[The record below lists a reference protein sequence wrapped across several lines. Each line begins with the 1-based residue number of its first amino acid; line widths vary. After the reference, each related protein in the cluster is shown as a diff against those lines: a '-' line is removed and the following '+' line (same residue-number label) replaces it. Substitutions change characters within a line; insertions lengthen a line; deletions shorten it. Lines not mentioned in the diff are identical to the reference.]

1 MTWQSSQFTPEQL
14 GKWRRSQPEPDN
26 PHYIAEGAEAFEG
39 LWASFLETVTCPYPN
54 NSPEAI
60 NWWRG
65 LQNARLCP
73 GCPATYSVPR

>member
-1 MTWQSSQFTPEQL
+1 MAYEDFTQEQL
-14 GKWRRSQPEPDN
+14 ARFRARQPVPDN
-26 PHYIAEGAEAFEG
+26 PHYIAEGAEAFEA
-39 LWASFLETVTCPYPN
+39 LWASFLETVDCPYPT

-73 GCPATYSVPR
+73 GCPAAYSV